1 MHRHGLGKDSPGS
14 LGFALWRWQVKLQ
27 TALGPF
33 QGYFLVPS
41 CRLLWAS
48 TQENVCF
55 GISPYMGHRWDIENS
70 RMNVVIC
77 AVTYNTGKV
86 TT

>member
-1 MHRHGLGKDSPGS
+1 MHRHGLGKNFPGS

-33 QGYFLVPS
+33 QGYSQASLGLRSGKCV
-41 CRLLWAS
+41 LWDQPLHEA
-48 TQENVCF
+48 
-55 GISPYMGHRWDIENS
+55 PLGHRELQ
-70 RMNVVIC
+70 NVVIC